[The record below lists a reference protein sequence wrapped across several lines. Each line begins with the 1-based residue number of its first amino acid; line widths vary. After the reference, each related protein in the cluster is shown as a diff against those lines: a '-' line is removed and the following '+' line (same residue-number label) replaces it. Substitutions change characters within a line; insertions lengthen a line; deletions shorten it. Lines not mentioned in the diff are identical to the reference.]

1 MQPDSRDQDNA
12 RFRLASALW
21 QRGEIA
27 GAESLLRS
35 LTADAPRRE
44 DAAMLLAEVLR
55 NQGKLDA
62 AAHAVFEL
70 CRAREFDSSTSLRVG
85 RFIQECHRQ
94 FVADELC
101 RVALA
106 RDGTDPEL
114 WALAGHVARE
124 IGDFARARDCYEAAL
139 AAGIDLDRHA
149 VFGALARTRR
159 YEDAADPDFARFESH
174 FRNASVPVRA
184 RAATGFGLAKAHD
197 DIGDFRAAAGILAE
211 ANAMVKAAQ
220 PWQAGAWSVFVGS
233 RRTDKVAI
241 PGNDAGADFVPVFI
255 VGLPRSGTTLTATRL
270 AGCTTARD
278 RGELRALRF
287 IADTLIAGKHLGS
300 ASALSEAARLYRAHS
315 VQDDAPARWYIDQDP
330 LNFRYLDIAA
340 AMFPQARIIHCRR
353 SRRDTA
359 LSLWAQD
366 FAHPDAGFAYDFSDI
381 AGYAEGHDALMA
393 HWRETLPVPI
403 HELDYEALVADTDTT
418 LRELAAF
425 IGAPF
430 APQAQAGVPINSSS
444 VWQARQPIYST
455 SVGRWRAYLPWI
467 PELARF
473 PE

>member
-12 RFRLASALW
+12 RFRLASTLW

-35 LTADAPRRE
+35 LTAQNPARE
-44 DAAMLLAEVLR
+44 DAAFLLAEVLR

-62 AAHAVFEL
+62 AVHVVFEF
-70 CRAREFDSSTSLRVG
+70 CRARGFDSSTSLQGG

-101 RVALA
+101 REALA
-106 RDGTDPEL
+106 RNGSDPEL
-114 WALAGHVARE
+114 WLLAGHVARE
-124 IGDFARARDCYEAAL
+124 IGNFARAHDCYEAAL
-139 AAGIDLDRHA
+139 AAGVDLDRRA
-149 VFGALARTRR
+149 VFGALGRTRR
-159 YEDAADPDFARFESH
+159 YEHADDPDFARFESH
-174 FRNASVPVRA
+174 FRNIAAGARA
-184 RAATGFGLAKAHD
+184 RAATGFGLAKACD
-197 DIGDFRAAAGILAE
+197 DIGDFRSAAGILAE
-211 ANAMVKAAQ
+211 ANAMVKATQ
-220 PWQAGAWSVFVGS
+220 PWQATAWSAFVAS
-233 RRTDKVAI
+233 RRKDKVTATANVAATDFI
-241 PGNDAGADFVPVFI
+241 PIFI
-255 VGLPRSGTTLTATRL
+255 VGLPRSGTTLAATRL

-278 RGELRALRF
+278 RGELRTLRF

-300 ASALSEAARLYRAHS
+300 ASAVHEAAQLYRAHAM
-315 VQDDAPARWYIDQDP
+315 QDDAPARWYIDQDP

-353 SRRDTA
+353 SLRDTA

-366 FAHPDAGFAYDFSDI
+366 FAHPDAGFAYDFPDI
-381 AGYAEGHDALMA
+381 AGYVEGHDALMT
-393 HWRETLPVPI
+393 HWRETLSVPI
-403 HELDYEALVADTDTT
+403 HELDYEALVADTDAT

-425 IGAPF
+425 VGAPF

-444 VWQARQPIYST
+444 VWQARQPVYAT